1 MKIVT
6 GEYTSYTPFV
16 FFLKPGQQSSLKF
29 KYLNCLKKLLK

>member
-6 GEYTSYTPFV
+6 AEYTSYTSFV